1 MCLKCIGLSVTGQG
15 IHGFGLNSRIPELG
29 IRFAEALHD
38 AAVNRNEEAWKEI
51 SNEIIFDFNDSSG
64 LAKILVR
71 LMVDNNFRDSIIKSV
86 RSYALKTS
94 WDVIARVHTQL
105 YKSL

>member
-1 MCLKCIGLSVTGQG
+1 MVVLPYFQKYFSASGSLHLAIGAFKPVVV
-15 IHGFGLNSRIPELG
+15 SRISK
-29 IRFAEALHD
+29 F
-38 AAVNRNEEAWKEI
+38 EEAWKEI
-51 SNEIIFDFNDSSG
+51 SNEIIFDFNDSSK

-94 WDVIARVHTQL
+94 WDGVARVHAQL
-105 YKSL
+105 YKFL